1 MTRRAPSFA
10 RAFTGRWR
18 ITEMDEWDEIDL
30 AGSAHI
36 TFSGK
41 DRGELAFL
49 AVEADLDVRYGTRDG
64 AACAE
69 FSWEGFDDG
78 TAASGRGWAAF
89 GGAGRLV
96 GHIFIHKGDDSGFVA
111 EREGLNAEE
120 PMVCVTLCW
129 RGESRANSSRK
140 IEFAKP
146 GFWDADGKMDPF
158 PQAVGLS

>member
-1 MTRRAPSFA
+1 MRSGPTAEADRGDMTRRAPSFA

-49 AVEADLDVRYGTRDG
+49 AVEADLDVRYGSRDG

-78 TAASGRGWAAF
+78 TAASGRGWAAL

-111 EREGLNAEE
+111 ERE
-120 PMVCVTLCW
+120 
-129 RGESRANSSRK
+129 
-140 IEFAKP
+140 
-146 GFWDADGKMDPF
+146 
-158 PQAVGLS
+158 